1 MKVSRNVKLLGMVVL
16 GSLLLSGCMGRPGAK
31 LQEAGGPIGYM
42 FDKIDENSDG
52 FVDKKEYMAFAEERF
67 EKFDDNGDGNVTLS
81 EFNESRFAEFA
92 PNMAQDIFTRYDTNQ
107 DGVVTKEEMLSKEES
122 NFAEMASADNDKV
135 SKNEMIA
142 FFKKERF
149 NMLDTNGDGCI
160 SLEEY
165 QDAKSPFER

>member
-1 MKVSRNVKLLGMVVL
+1 MKVSRNVKLFGVVVL
-16 GSLLLSGCMGRPGAK
+16 GSLLMSGCARPGAK

-42 FDKIDENSDG
+42 FEKIDKNSDG
-52 FVDKKEYMAFAEERF
+52 FVDKKEYMAFANERF

-92 PNMAQDIFTRYDTNQ
+92 PSMAQDIFERYDANQ
-107 DGVVTKEEMLSKEES
+107 DGVVTKEEMLQKEEA
-122 NFAEMASADNDKV
+122 NFAEMAGVHTDKTT
-135 SKNEMIA
+135 KNEMIA

-149 NMLDTNGDGCI
+149 TMLDLNGDGCV

-165 QDAKSPFER
+165 QNAKSPFER

>member
-1 MKVSRNVKLLGMVVL
+1 MKISINVKLLGVAAISV
-16 GSLLLSGCMGRPGAK
+16 LLLSGCARPGVK

-42 FDKIDENSDG
+42 FDKIDDNSDG
-52 FVDKKEYMAFAEERF
+52 FVDKKEYMAFANKRF

-92 PNMAQDIFTRYDTNQ
+92 PSMAQDIFTRYDANQ
-107 DGVVTKEEMLSKEES
+107 DGVVTKEEMLQKEEAD
-122 NFAEMASADNDKV
+122 FAEMAGVHTDKIT
-135 SKNEMIA
+135 KNEMIA

-149 NMLDTNGDGCI
+149 SMLDTNSDGCI

-165 QDAKSPFER
+165 QNAKAPFER